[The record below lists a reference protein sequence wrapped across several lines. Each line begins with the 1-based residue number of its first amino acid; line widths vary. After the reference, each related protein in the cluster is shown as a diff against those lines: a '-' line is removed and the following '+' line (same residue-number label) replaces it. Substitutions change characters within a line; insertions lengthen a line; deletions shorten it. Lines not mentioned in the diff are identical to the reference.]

1 MSPLPL
7 LFDSDTSPL
16 LTYQQSSLSLYF
28 SCLQL
33 SFLQL
38 FCHGGDKVKNIQ
50 KCLRKLKQFL
60 KAYSSRI
67 LFRIILKE
75 FFVVVYLIRKT
86 CSTNGFFYF
95 YCKHLPGESSSSTR
109 SEDLEAA
116 VLEILKFDITTE
128 QLEKCLSNG
137 YTIQDMKMQLLQNK
151 TNKKR
156 IDKPIDSMT
165 KTQKD

>member
-1 MSPLPL
+1 MMKLNIKNSPIGEYYKA
-7 LFDSDTSPL
+7 D
-16 LTYQQSSLSLYF
+16 
-28 SCLQL
+28 
-33 SFLQL
+33 
-38 FCHGGDKVKNIQ
+38 GD
-50 KCLRKLKQFL
+50 
-60 KAYSSRI
+60 
-67 LFRIILKE
+67 
-75 FFVVVYLIRKT
+75 VVVNRSSQTFEANAHNIEMKAED
-86 CSTNGFFYF
+86 
-95 YCKHLPGESSSSTR
+95 CKFDGSHLGSGQMNLMQQGESSSSTR

-156 IDKPIDSMT
+156 IDKLIDSMT